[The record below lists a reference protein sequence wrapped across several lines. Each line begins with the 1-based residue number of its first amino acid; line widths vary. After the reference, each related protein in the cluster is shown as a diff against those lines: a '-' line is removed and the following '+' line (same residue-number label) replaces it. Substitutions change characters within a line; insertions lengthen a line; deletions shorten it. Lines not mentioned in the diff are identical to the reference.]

1 MNLSP
6 NFKLAELTHSNTAVR
21 LKIDNF
27 APPEVVDKLKVTASM
42 LERIRSLL
50 GTPVQVTSGYR
61 GPVLNKK
68 VGGVT
73 SSDHLTGEAAD
84 IIAPKFGPP
93 SRVAS
98 KLAEN
103 FDKLGIGQLILEQ
116 FKTSQWVHVSTKI
129 PSKVTNRI
137 LTINENGATPGIRSV
152 R

>member
-6 NFKLAELTHSNTAVR
+6 NFKLAELIHSNTAVR

-68 VGGVT
+68 VG
-73 SSDHLTGEAAD
+73 
-84 IIAPKFGPP
+84 
-93 SRVAS
+93 
-98 KLAEN
+98 
-103 FDKLGIGQLILEQ
+103 
-116 FKTSQWVHVSTKI
+116 
-129 PSKVTNRI
+129 
-137 LTINENGATPGIRSV
+137 
-152 R
+152 